1 MVHCVFFSPVITEI
15 LPSSLHGKNCI
26 GSALSLT
33 NWRNSWRQQWCLP
46 PESTHINR
54 DKPPCETEW
63 RARSGKGKAVL
74 IMSWASYLR
83 NMYGNTMIYIPVW
96 PTSVGKI
103 TMQSEFPKLHGDRR
117 QDALFR
123 QVEQAGKEPSICNM
137 WLVGRQLVDAHSICY
152 LFLLCF
158 PNMVI
163 YKYCAAL
170 KILKCPRLPCAMLG
184 LLGNWRN
191 PTSGKQPARA
201 KPLGLSLSCVSY
213 GASAGFQTTLW

>member
-1 MVHCVFFSPVITEI
+1 MTNLPARPSEEQEAAKARLFSSCLEQATYETSTEI
-15 LPSSLHGKNCI
+15 RWY
-26 GSALSLT
+26 T
-33 NWRNSWRQQWCLP
+33 FQ
-46 PESTHINR
+46 
-54 DKPPCETEW
+54 
-63 RARSGKGKAVL
+63 
-74 IMSWASYLR
+74 
-83 NMYGNTMIYIPVW
+83 W

-117 QDALFR
+117 EDALFR

-184 LLGNWRN
+184 LLGNWRHL
-191 PTSGKQPARA
+191 TSGKQPARA
-201 KPLGLSLSCVSY
+201 KPLGLSPLRVGQKYLDRSKW
-213 GASAGFQTTLW
+213 ASNGRPQMLPKSLPNVRLGSIGM